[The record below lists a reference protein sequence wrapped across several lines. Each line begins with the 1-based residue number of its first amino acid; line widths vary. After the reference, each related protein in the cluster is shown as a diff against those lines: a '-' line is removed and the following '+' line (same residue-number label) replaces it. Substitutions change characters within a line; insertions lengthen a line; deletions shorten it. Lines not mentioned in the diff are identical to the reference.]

1 MAAKERRGNGK
12 NAEPRGA
19 GYLRAYIMLKPV
31 RHLLRAIGILAI
43 AFSMGTPVVTAQQ
56 SSDPT
61 LGPVTNLP
69 LPRFVSL
76 KGVKANVR
84 RGPSQSHRI
93 DWVLMHRGT
102 PLQITAEFE
111 HWRRVRDQDNV
122 GGWMHYSLLSGHRT
136 VVVQGQRIPLHADP
150 SETSRTIALV
160 EKGVIASV
168 GACLPDWC
176 EIETNGFEG
185 WVTKSEIWGIGLAE
199 IRE

>member
-1 MAAKERRGNGK
+1 MF
-12 NAEPRGA
+12 
-19 GYLRAYIMLKPV
+19 KPM
-31 RHLLRAIGILAI
+31 RQLLRVIAILAI
-43 AFSMGTPVVTAQQ
+43 TFGMGAPVVTAQQ
-56 SSDPT
+56 ST
-61 LGPVTNLP
+61 NAALGPVTNLP

-122 GGWMHYSLLSGHRT
+122 GGWIHYSLLSGHRT
-136 VVVQGQRIPLHADP
+136 VVVQGQRIPLHAEP
-150 SETSRTIALV
+150 SSASRTIALA
-160 EKGVIASV
+160 EKDVIASV
-168 GACLPDWC
+168 GTCLPEWC
-176 EIETNGFEG
+176 EIETGGLKG
-185 WVTKSEIWGIGLAE
+185 WVMKTEIWGVGAGE

>member
-1 MAAKERRGNGK
+1 MFKPMRHM
-12 NAEPRGA
+12 
-19 GYLRAYIMLKPV
+19 LRVVAV
-31 RHLLRAIGILAI
+31 LAI
-43 AFSMGTPVVTAQQ
+43 TFSMGAHVVNAQQ
-56 SSDPT
+56 TSGAA

-122 GGWMHYSLLSGHRT
+122 GGWIHYSLLSGHRT
-136 VVVQGQRIPLHADP
+136 IVIQGQRIPLHAEP
-150 SETSRTIALV
+150 SQASRTIALA

-168 GACLPDWC
+168 GACLPEWC
-176 EIETNGFEG
+176 EIETDGFEG
-185 WVTKSEIWGIGLAE
+185 WVVKSEIWGVGQAE

>member
-1 MAAKERRGNGK
+1 MF
-12 NAEPRGA
+12 
-19 GYLRAYIMLKPV
+19 KPM
-31 RHLLRAIGILAI
+31 RHLLRAIAILAI
-43 AFSMGTPVVTAQQ
+43 TFSMGAPIVNAQQ
-56 SSDPT
+56 SSDAA

-122 GGWMHYSLLSGHRT
+122 GGWIHIRCLAATGPSLFRGSEYRYTLSRVKIH
-136 VVVQGQRIPLHADP
+136 VPL
-150 SETSRTIALV
+150 RWRKRV
-160 EKGVIASV
+160 
-168 GACLPDWC
+168 
-176 EIETNGFEG
+176 
-185 WVTKSEIWGIGLAE
+185 
-199 IRE
+199 

>member
-1 MAAKERRGNGK
+1 MF
-12 NAEPRGA
+12 
-19 GYLRAYIMLKPV
+19 KPM
-31 RHLLRAIGILAI
+31 RHMLRAIAVLVISFGVGAPLV
-43 AFSMGTPVVTAQQ
+43 SAQQ
-56 SSDPT
+56 TSDAAR
-61 LGPVTNLP
+61 GAVTNLP

-122 GGWMHYSLLSGHRT
+122 GGWIHYSLLSGHRT
-136 VVVQGQRIPLHADP
+136 VVIQGQRIPLHAEP
-150 SETSRTIALV
+150 IEGSRTIALA

-168 GACLPDWC
+168 GACELEWC
-176 EIETNGFEG
+176 EIETDGFKG
-185 WVTKSEIWGIGLAE
+185 WVVKSEIWGVGQAE

>member
-1 MAAKERRGNGK
+1 MYKS
-12 NAEPRGA
+12 
-19 GYLRAYIMLKPV
+19 M
-31 RHLLRAIGILAI
+31 RHLLRAIAILAI
-43 AFSMGTPVVTAQQ
+43 TFGMGTPVAIAQQ
-56 SSDPT
+56 SANAA

-122 GGWMHYSLLSGHRT
+122 GGWIHYSLLSGHRT
-136 VVVQGQRIPLHADP
+136 VVVQGQRIPLHVEP
-150 SETSRTIALV
+150 STASRTIALAD
-160 EKGVIASV
+160 KGVIASV
-168 GACLPDWC
+168 ATCLPEWC
-176 EIETNGFEG
+176 EIETGGFKG
-185 WVTKSEIWGIGLAE
+185 WVLKAEIWGVGAGE

>member
-1 MAAKERRGNGK
+1 MF
-12 NAEPRGA
+12 
-19 GYLRAYIMLKPV
+19 KPV
-31 RHLLRAIGILAI
+31 RHLLRAVAILAI
-43 AFSMGTPVVTAQQ
+43 TFGMGAPVVIAQQ
-56 SSDPT
+56 TSDAA

-122 GGWMHYSLLSGHRT
+122 GGWIHYSLLSGHRT
-136 VVVQGQRIPLHADP
+136 VVIQGQRIPLHAEP
-150 SETSRTIALV
+150 SETSRTIALA

-168 GACLPDWC
+168 GTCLPDWC
-176 EIETNGFEG
+176 EIETDGFDG
-185 WVTKSEIWGIGLAE
+185 WVTKSEIWGVGAGEL
-199 IRE
+199 RE

>member
-1 MAAKERRGNGK
+1 MF
-12 NAEPRGA
+12 
-19 GYLRAYIMLKPV
+19 KPV
-31 RHLLRAIGILAI
+31 RHLLRAIAILAI
-43 AFSMGTPVVTAQQ
+43 SLSLGTPIAMAQQ
-56 SSDPT
+56 SSDPA

-122 GGWMHYSLLSGHRT
+122 GGWIHYSLLSGHRT
-136 VVVQGQRIPLHADP
+136 VVIQSQRIPLHAEP
-150 SETSRTIALV
+150 AETSRTIALA

-168 GACLPDWC
+168 GTCLPEWC
-176 EIETNGFEG
+176 EIETNGFKG
-185 WVTKSEIWGIGLAE
+185 WVTKSEIWGVGAGE

>member
-1 MAAKERRGNGK
+1 MS
-12 NAEPRGA
+12 
-19 GYLRAYIMLKPV
+19 
-31 RHLLRAIGILAI
+31 LA
-43 AFSMGTPVVTAQQ
+43 VAQQ
-56 SSDPT
+56 STDPA

-102 PLQITAEFE
+102 PLQVTAEFE

-122 GGWMHYSLLSGHRT
+122 GGWIHYSLLSGHRT
-136 VVVQGQRIPLHADP
+136 IVVQGQRIPLHADAN
-150 SETSRTIALV
+150 EGSRTIALA
-160 EKGVIASV
+160 EKGVIASL
-168 GACLPDWC
+168 GTCLLEWC
-176 EIETNGFEG
+176 EIETEGFKG
-185 WVTKSEIWGIGLAE
+185 WVLKAEIWGVGAAE

>member
-1 MAAKERRGNGK
+1 MF
-12 NAEPRGA
+12 
-19 GYLRAYIMLKPV
+19 KPM
-31 RHLLRAIGILAI
+31 RHLLRVVVILAI
-43 AFSMGTPVVTAQQ
+43 TFGMGASVVSAQQ
-56 SSDPT
+56 ASNAA

-122 GGWMHYSLLSGHRT
+122 GGWIHYSLLSGHRT
-136 VVVQGQRIPLHADP
+136 IVIQGQRIPLHAEP
-150 SETSRTIALV
+150 IESSRTIALA

-168 GACLPDWC
+168 GACLPEWC
-176 EIETNGFEG
+176 EIETTGFKG
-185 WVTKSEIWGIGLAE
+185 WIMKSAIWGVGQAE

>member
-1 MAAKERRGNGK
+1 M
-12 NAEPRGA
+12 
-19 GYLRAYIMLKPV
+19 YKPM
-31 RHLLRAIGILAI
+31 RHLLRVIAILAI
-43 AFSMGTPVVTAQQ
+43 AFGTGAPVASAQQ
-56 SSDPT
+56 STNSA
-61 LGPVTNLP
+61 LGPVTSLP

-122 GGWMHYSLLSGHRT
+122 GGWIHYSLLSGHRT
-136 VVVQGQRIPLHADP
+136 VVIQGQRIPLHAEA
-150 SETSRTIALV
+150 SENSRTVALA

-168 GACLPDWC
+168 GACLPEWC
-176 EIETNGFEG
+176 EIETAGFKG
-185 WVTKSEIWGIGLAE
+185 WVTKSEIWGIGAGE

>member
-1 MAAKERRGNGK
+1 MF
-12 NAEPRGA
+12 
-19 GYLRAYIMLKPV
+19 KPM
-31 RHLLRAIGILAI
+31 RHLLRVVAILAI
-43 AFSMGTPVVTAQQ
+43 AFCMSAPVVNAQQ
-56 SSDPT
+56 TADAA

-122 GGWMHYSLLSGHRT
+122 GGWIHYALLSGHRT
-136 VVVQGQRIPLHADP
+136 VVIQGQRIPLHAEP
-150 SETSRTIALV
+150 SENSRTIALA

-168 GACLPDWC
+168 GTCLPDWC
-176 EIETNGFEG
+176 EVEIDSFEG
-185 WVTKSEIWGIGLAE
+185 WVMKSEIWGVGAAE
-199 IRE
+199 LRE

>member
-1 MAAKERRGNGK
+1 
-12 NAEPRGA
+12 
-19 GYLRAYIMLKPV
+19 MLKPM
-31 RHLLRAIGILAI
+31 RHLLRAAVILLIGFGVSAPVAI
-43 AFSMGTPVVTAQQ
+43 AQQ
-56 SSDPT
+56 TSAT
-61 LGPVTNLP
+61 NVGPVTSLP

-122 GGWMHYSLLSGHRT
+122 GGWIHYSLLSGHRT
-136 VVVQGQRIPLHADP
+136 VVVQGQRIPLHAEP
-150 SETSRTIALV
+150 TETSRTIALA
-160 EKGVIASV
+160 EKGVVASV
-168 GACLPDWC
+168 GTCIPDWC
-176 EIETNGFEG
+176 EIETDGFSG
-185 WVTKSEIWGIGLAE
+185 WVMKSGIWGIGSAE